1 MTDMAKKID
10 LNENSRNA
18 PEFKLN
24 PGSTSIL
31 LIFVTLCLVAF
42 AVLCVVSSNSDRK
55 LGNKVIVRTGEYYA
69 ACNKAQTLI
78 TGIDEELN
86 AAYLEYSDDKK
97 AYYEAVGGTQR
108 SFVIDIDEAQKL
120 YVELTINFPDKTS
133 AEPTP
138 LYRISSWKVGSGS
151 TSAPGA
157 ITIE

>member
-1 MTDMAKKID
+1 MAKKTIN
-10 LNENSRNA
+10 LNDTPKNA

-55 LGNKVIVRTGEYYA
+55 LGNKVITRTSEYYE

-78 TGIDEELN
+78 AQIDDELYN
-86 AAYLEYSDDKK
+86 
-97 AYYEAVGGTQR
+97 AYYKSHGSSKEYYNALGGASRT
-108 SFVIDIDEAQKL
+108 FVIDIDENQKL
-120 YVELTINFPDKTS
+120 YVEVTLDYPVPPCED
-133 AEPTP
+133 TP
-138 LYRISSWKVGSGS
+138 LYHISSWRVGTGS
-151 TSAPGA
+151 TSSAGT